1 MEPINLYRDRLLK
14 HYIIHHNMITISI
27 VLFFYTWLYGYHF
40 NSLFFF
46 YYNLTAGIFNLI
58 VYFYICRMPM
68 CKIRPFINL
77 YFIFFVLY
85 MLVYAF
91 CMWEK
96 SPIIFA
102 WLFLIP
108 LASGSLFSQKTTVSW
123 IFCIVALAIITM
135 ICSKFLYVFFEETT
149 FSSSDIL
156 LINICSLLF
165 IFYFLIAG
173 TYFNRRVYKL
183 SSFQESKET
192 TVKQYQSILNTSRG
206 IVENYRLKEQLKK
219 LYETILIY
227 FEKEQPFK
235 NKDFSL
241 IQLADALNTNVSY
254 VSRAIKLNTG
264 SNFNH
269 LVNTYRVAHVK
280 MLINEDALK
289 RHSLLYVY
297 DSAGFKHQ
305 STFNKVFKQI
315 EGVTPKTYAHNMTKH
330 E

>member
-1 MEPINLYRDRLLK
+1 
-14 HYIIHHNMITISI
+14 
-27 VLFFYTWLYGYHF
+27 
-40 NSLFFF
+40 
-46 YYNLTAGIFNLI
+46 
-58 VYFYICRMPM
+58 
-68 CKIRPFINL
+68 
-77 YFIFFVLY
+77 
-85 MLVYAF
+85 
-91 CMWEK
+91 MWEK

>member
-1 MEPINLYRDRLLK
+1 MEPTNLYRERLLK
-14 HYIIHHNMITISI
+14 NYIIHHNMITISM
-27 VLFFYTWLYGYHF
+27 VLFFYTWLYGYYF
-40 NSLFFF
+40 DSSFFF

-58 VYFYICRMPM
+58 VYLYICRMPM
-68 CKIRPFINL
+68 SKIRPFINL
-77 YFIFFVLY
+77 YFIFVVLY
-85 MLVYAF
+85 MLLYAF
-91 CMWEK
+91 CIWKK

-102 WLFLIP
+102 WLFMIP
-108 LASGSLFSQKTTVSW
+108 LVSGSLFSQKTTISW
-123 IFCIVALAIITM
+123 IFGVVALVVMTM
-135 ICSKFLYVFFEETT
+135 VCSKYVYEFPKEIT
-149 FSSSDIL
+149 FSTSDLL
-156 LINICSLLF
+156 LINIFSLLF

-173 TYFNRRVYKL
+173 TYFNRKVYKL
-183 SSFQESKET
+183 NLFQNGKET
-192 TVKQYQSILNTSRG
+192 AIGQNILNTPREM
-206 IVENYRLKEQLKK
+206 VDNYQLKERLKK

-227 FEKEQPFK
+227 FEQEKPFK

-254 VSRAIKLNTG
+254 ISRAIKLNTG

-280 MLINEDALK
+280 MLINENVLK

-315 EGVTPKTYAHNMTKH
+315 EGVTPKTYAHNMMKH